1 MADSPSPAPYDP
13 LRDVLAKLVPES
25 GSMTI
30 TTADGK
36 PVTLTTTLPARRQ
49 IEVARIVERMFRRN
63 VATGTIE
70 ALRAGKSPDL
80 FAQIVRGINDDDSI
94 TDLGRAF
101 TAAYPSA
108 CSGDPLDVF
117 PIEEVV
123 LALLPLL
130 VRPILRG
137 LDVVGPL
144 GSLAETPEP

>member
-1 MADSPSPAPYDP
+1 MADPISPTYDP
-13 LRDVLAKLVPES
+13 LRDVLAKLVPPS
-25 GSMTI
+25 GSITI

-49 IEVARIVERMFRRN
+49 IVVARIIERVFRRN

-70 ALRAGKSPDL
+70 ALRAGTSPDL
-80 FAQIVRGINDDDSI
+80 FAQAVRGLNDDESINDIGS
-94 TDLGRAF
+94 AF
-101 TAAYPSA
+101 TTAYPDA
-108 CSGDPLDVF
+108 CEGDPLDVF

-123 LALLPLL
+123 LALLPLF

-144 GSLAETPEP
+144 GSIAETPAP